1 MNYYICFELISNTY
15 LYNIVFVNNFPPQ
28 LKNSGSATGKNYILN
43 LLENTLYDVYNS
55 IDNAKALRESLD
67 QKYKA
72 KDVDLTKLLVCKF
85 VEFKMVDVRIII
97 SQVQDFKLIPHGIY
111 IEEMVTNEYF

>member
-1 MNYYICFELISNTY
+1 MLDKMSNIT
-15 LYNIVFVNNFPPQ
+15 IVEVVRAWKHHDFVC
-28 LKNSGSATGKNYILN
+28 KNYILN

-55 IDNAKALRESLD
+55 IDNAKALWESLD